1 MGNKFL
7 CPAILNKST
16 QSFDLLKQ
24 YKTRVI
30 IVHHRPADLKNPH
43 IHNPI
48 VSAER
53 AISEMRSGRAVI
65 MTYEGMSQVVMSA
78 ECMASDH
85 IALLN
90 MLADEQAQK
99 TSTHTMPYLILT
111 RQRLKRLG
119 VERTQHGAISL
130 PELSLERITD
140 LGLKV
145 ESRIDAP
152 IYPTSTL
159 DDAALALAQ
168 ASQLVPAV
176 VAMPIS
182 NDALTSSS
190 FGLVCVSLSD
200 LRIFTE
206 HSVRDVQLISRAPV
220 PLEQAPETEFCVFR
234 GGEGL
239 RDQVAIIVG
248 KPDYSE
254 GVLVRMHSACLTGDL
269 FGSLKCDC
277 GDQLRN
283 TVKFMSDNGGGILL
297 YLDQEGRGNGIANKM
312 RAYAL
317 QAKGYDTYDADEV
330 FGFGADQRHF
340 EFAANML
347 VQLGVQKV
355 RLMTNNPIKIAAI
368 EKAGLTLVDNQ
379 RVLGRLT
386 TENVAYLKSKRDNAG
401 HIISADYLSHKPAI
415 L

>member
-1 MGNKFL
+1 MTHDGN
-7 CPAILNKST
+7 A
-16 QSFDLLKQ
+16 
-24 YKTRVI
+24 
-30 IVHHRPADLKNPH
+30 
-43 IHNPI
+43 
-48 VSAER
+48 
-53 AISEMRSGRAVI
+53 
-65 MTYEGMSQVVMSA
+65 QVVMSV
-78 ECMASDH
+78 ECMSEDH
-85 IALLN
+85 IALIKI
-90 MLADEQAQK
+90 LADDPSQK
-99 TSTHTMPYLILT
+99 KQNHTLPYLILT
-111 RQRLKRLG
+111 MQRLKRLG
-119 VERTQHGAISL
+119 VERTKNGTISL
-130 PELSLERITD
+130 PNLALERITD

-145 ESRIDAP
+145 QSSVDAP
-152 IYPTSTL
+152 IHPTSTL

-168 ASQLVPAV
+168 AAQLVPAV
-176 VAMPIS
+176 VALPILNDVLASS
-182 NDALTSSS
+182 N
-190 FGLVCVSLSD
+190 FGLICVSLSD

-206 HSVRDVQLISRAPV
+206 HTQRSVTLVSRAPV
-220 PLEQAPETEFCVFR
+220 PLEHAPETEFCVFR

-277 GDQLRN
+277 GDQLRD

-330 FGFGADQRHF
+330 FGFGADQRSF

-347 VQLGVQKV
+347 VQLGVKKV

-368 EKAGLTLVDNQ
+368 ERAGLTLIDNQ

-386 TENVAYLKSKRDNAG
+386 TENVAYLKSKRENAG
-401 HIISADYLSHKPAI
+401 HIISTDYLSHKTGI
-415 L
+415 V